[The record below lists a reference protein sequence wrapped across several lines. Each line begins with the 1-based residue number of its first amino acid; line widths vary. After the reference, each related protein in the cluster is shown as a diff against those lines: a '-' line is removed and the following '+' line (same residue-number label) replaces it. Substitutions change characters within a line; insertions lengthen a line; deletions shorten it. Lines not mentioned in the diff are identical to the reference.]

1 MRVLHCRVV
10 ALGVATELLRGGAA
24 LACGAS
30 PIPYYVVAE
39 RAPSTAGTP
48 LNAPVVVELKEDPS
62 GPVLDTFNPSLTLTK
77 ARSDIAIELKSL
89 GGRPTLVWVPVA
101 ALDAETEYE
110 ARLNLGYV
118 GIPDATWT
126 FTTGTKSTPPLSL
139 EGELAVTLEPGSD
152 TILECA
158 GDRNLACGASEGC
171 TDRVVAVTKARVKIP
186 RAIAG
191 FPPRFGNLRLTDGVP
206 FDFSPAS
213 KTPSPDGGYD
223 VSVEEY
229 ANLDDPSVTEMQIT
243 VPDRA
248 VAYRPCFAFSAVDER
263 GDRATSK
270 PLCLE
275 PIAPAA
281 NEGGAGAMPNPDD
294 GLAANK
300 PPSGTSEGCSVGPA
314 KPNGS
319 VWLVALGSFA
329 LVRRRRGRVGALSA
343 ARRP

>member
-1 MRVLHCRVV
+1 
-10 ALGVATELLRGGAA
+10 
-24 LACGAS
+24 
-30 PIPYYVVAE
+30 
-39 RAPSTAGTP
+39 
-48 LNAPVVVELKEDPS
+48 
-62 GPVLDTFNPSLTLTK
+62 
-77 ARSDIAIELKSL
+77 
-89 GGRPTLVWVPVA
+89 VWAPVA
-101 ALDAETEYE
+101 ALEAETAYE
-110 ARLNLGYV
+110 AHLNRGYEGV
-118 GIPDATWT
+118 PDTIWT

-139 EGELAVTLEPGSD
+139 EGELEVTLEPGTD
-152 TILECA
+152 TILECPS
-158 GDRNLACGASEGC
+158 DRKPACSNSEGC
-171 TDRVVAVTKARVKIP
+171 TDRVVAVSKARVKIP
-186 RAIAG
+186 RSIDG
-191 FPPRFGNLRLTDGVP
+191 FPRRFGHLRLTNDVP

-213 KTPSPDGGYD
+213 KTPSPDAGYD

-229 ANLDDPSVTEMQIT
+229 TNLDDPSVTEMQIT

-263 GDRATSK
+263 GDQATSK

-300 PPSGTSEGCSVGPA
+300 PPSATSEGCSVGPT

-319 VWLVALGSFA
+319 VWLAALGLYA
-329 LVRRRRGRVGALSA
+329 LARRRRGPVGALSA